1 MEGAEA
7 LDRPAGVI
15 GRERERAAIDG
26 LLERARGGTSG
37 SLVIRGEAGI
47 GKSTLAEYAVR
58 QAAGMTVLRTVG
70 VAAESDL
77 PFAGIYGLLRPVI
90 DRLDELPAAQA
101 AVLAGALGLAP
112 SAGADRLLVSAAVLG
127 LLAAAA
133 ETDPVLCVVDDAQWL
148 DRPSADALVF
158 AARRMAAEPI
168 AVLFAAR
175 EGDIDR
181 FAASGLS
188 ELLLGGLDHASAQA
202 VLAAV
207 VDDAAVTVRDRL
219 IAEAAGNPLALR
231 ELPAALS
238 AAQRRGE
245 QPLPDSIPLTPRL
258 QETFRAQ
265 IEHLPDKT
273 RAALLVAAAD
283 DTGEVSVVLGALAE
297 LGLEPEAL
305 DAAED
310 GNLIATIS
318 GAIVFRHPL
327 IRAAIYEGAT
337 LSRRR
342 QAHTS
347 LAAALAGEE
356 HADRRVWHQ
365 AAASLGKDEEVAAA
379 LEASGR
385 RSQLRAAH
393 ASAATA
399 FRRAADLSSD
409 PVPRGR
415 RLAAAAQAAWDGG
428 QPDRAREAIA
438 AALPL
443 ATGELAAQLY
453 YLQGVIEFR
462 AGSLARA
469 YPALL
474 GAVHLTADP
483 AFTLE
488 LLQEAAEAA
497 AYAGDMAVVA
507 EVFDRL
513 VTIAPTT
520 ERHRFQVAS
529 ASAWRAVWSGDHA
542 AADAAFTDAL
552 ARAALLDDPRAL
564 IWAADSA
571 SVSHGFGAG
580 LRYATRAVELA
591 RGQGLLSLLP
601 LTLHRYG
608 QELVWNSEFSLAYA
622 AAEEGYRLSIDI
634 GYGTGDH
641 LDNLAAVEAVWGR
654 DEDARRHADE
664 ALTIGRRSGS
674 SRLASSAELTLG
686 FIELSAGRSEQA
698 LERLLE
704 LTTPHRPGT
713 HPTIALA
720 AVPDLV
726 EAGARIGR
734 LADARPS
741 LDGYRAWVEQMPSDV
756 TRALLARCDALVDE
770 GEADAAFSRA
780 LDLVGALPPFQRART
795 RLLYGEWLRRQ
806 RRRQEARPHLRS
818 ALEAFRALGANPW
831 AQRAAGEL
839 RATGET
845 TRLRDVSTLDQLT
858 PQEHQIAGLVAGG
871 LTNRE
876 IAAQLF
882 ISPRTVDYHLR
893 KVFSKLGIASRT
905 DLVRLRLQDP
915 AGATAPSPAT

>member
-1 MEGAEA
+1 MDGAKA
-7 LDRPAGVI
+7 LERPAGVI
-15 GRERERAAIDG
+15 GRDRERAAIDS
-26 LLERARGGTSG
+26 LLENARAGTSG

-47 GKSTLAEYAVR
+47 GKSTLAEYAAR
-58 QAAGMTVLRTVG
+58 QAAGMTILRAVG

-90 DRLDELPAAQA
+90 DRLDELPATQA

-112 SAGADRLLVSAAVLG
+112 SAGADRFLVSAAVLG
-127 LLAAAA
+127 LLAVAA
-133 ETDPVLCVVDDAQWL
+133 EGGPVLCVVDDAQWL
-148 DRPSADALVF
+148 DRPSADALIF

-168 AVLFAAR
+168 AVLFLAR
-175 EGDIDR
+175 EGDVDR
-181 FAASGLS
+181 FDAPGLP
-188 ELLLGGLDHASAQA
+188 ELILGGLDHASAQTI
-202 VLAAV
+202 LAAV
-207 VDDAAVTVRDRL
+207 VGDAAAPVRDRL
-219 IAEAAGNPLALR
+219 IAEAAGNPLALL
-231 ELPAALS
+231 ELPGALS

-245 QPLPDSIPLTPRL
+245 QPLPQSIPLTPRL
-258 QETFRAQ
+258 QEAFRAQ
-265 IEHLPDKT
+265 IERLPIDT
-273 RAALLVAAAD
+273 RSALLVAAAD
-283 DTGEVSVVLGALAE
+283 DTGEVPVVLRALAE
-297 LGLEPEAL
+297 LGLAPDAL
-305 DAAED
+305 DPAED
-310 GNLIATIS
+310 ARLIATIS
-318 GAIVFRHPL
+318 GTIVFRHPL
-327 IRAAIYEGAT
+327 VRAAIYEGAT

-342 QAHTS
+342 QAHLS

-356 HADRRVWHQ
+356 HTDRRVWHQ
-365 AAASLGKDEEVAAA
+365 AAASLDADEEVAAA

-399 FRRAADLSSD
+399 FRRSAELSSD
-409 PVPRGR
+409 EIPRGR

-438 AALPL
+438 AAVPL
-443 ATGELAAQLY
+443 ATGELAAQLC

-462 AGSLARA
+462 AGSLAKA

-474 GAVHLTADP
+474 NAVQLTADP
-483 AFTLE
+483 DFALE

-507 EVFDRL
+507 EVCDRV
-513 VTIAPTT
+513 VTISPIT

-529 ASAWRAVWSGDHA
+529 ASAWRAIWSGDHA

-552 ARAALLDDPRAL
+552 TRAALLDDPRAL

-571 SVSHGFGAG
+571 SVSQGFGAG

-591 RGQGLLSLLP
+591 RNQGLLSLLP
-601 LTLHRYG
+601 LALHRYC

-641 LDNLAAVEAVWGR
+641 LDNLATVEAVWGR
-654 DEDARRHADE
+654 DQAARRHADE

-686 FIELSAGRSEQA
+686 FIELSAGRTEQA

-704 LTTPHRPGT
+704 LTTPHRLGT

-726 EAGARIGR
+726 EAAARTGR
-734 LADARPS
+734 PADTSVA
-741 LDGYRAWVEQMPSDV
+741 LDGYRVWVQQAPSDSAH
-756 TRALLARCDALVDE
+756 ALLARCDALVDE
-770 GEADAAFSRA
+770 GGAEAAFSRA
-780 LDLVGALPPFQRART
+780 LDLASALPPFQRART

-806 RRRQEARPHLRS
+806 RRRQEARPHLRA
-818 ALEAFRALGANPW
+818 ALEAFRALGARPW
-831 AQRAAGEL
+831 EQRAEREL

-845 TRLRDVSTLDQLT
+845 TRRRDASTLDQLT
-858 PQEHQIAGLVAGG
+858 PQELQIANLVASG

-876 IAAQLF
+876 IATQLF

-905 DLVRLRLQDP
+905 DLARLPLQH
-915 AGATAPSPAT
+915 GAVAAAPGRAR